1 MADSS
6 SKDGLT
12 VAFSFSIVMNLV
24 GNILVCLIVLM
35 FRDMHI
41 PMNYLLVNLAV
52 CDMMVAVFMAPTYVF
67 SLNQNQPSGS
77 LGNYLCKTLT
87 GDALAWTGALASNF
101 TLVCVCV
108 ERYLAVTYPYHE
120 KKRLT
125 TKKLKYVIP
134 AGWVFAIGVNIP
146 LFLSYEYDDTFG
158 GCVYSWPTENFMK
171 YHSIITTHIFVVF
184 PALIMGTL
192 YSCLINKLW
201 IKNPATST
209 VMQLAALK
217 NRRRSTKMVIMVS
230 VVYCICWFP
239 NCFAYIYVAYSS
251 KQLFSDVH
259 LVSVF
264 MVSLNSA
271 INPIIYSL
279 QSHRFRR
286 HIVALFAKLVSP
298 CQKAR
303 VSAAGPNVR
312 NQMTNSG
319 SMETEPVSLV

>member
-6 SKDGLT
+6 SSDGYI
-12 VAFSFSIVMNLV
+12 VAFSLSIVTNLV
-24 GNILVCLIVLM
+24 GNILVCIIVLL
-35 FRDMHI
+35 FRDMRI

-52 CDMMVAVFMAPTYVF
+52 SDMMVAVFMTPMYVF
-67 SLNQNQPSGS
+67 SRINHPSGF

-87 GDALAWTGALASNF
+87 GDAWAWTGALASNF
-101 TLVCVCV
+101 TLVCVAV
-108 ERYLAVTYPYHE
+108 ERYLAVTYPYSK

-125 TKKLKYVIP
+125 SKKLKYVIP
-134 AGWVFAIGVNIP
+134 AGWVFAIGGNIP
-146 LFLSYEYDDTFG
+146 LFVYFKYDDNSG
-158 GCVYSWPTENFMK
+158 SCVYSWPTENFMK
-171 YHSIITTHIFVVF
+171 YHSVIMAHIFVVF

-251 KQLFSDVH
+251 KQLFNDVH
-259 LVSVF
+259 IVSVL

-286 HIVALFAKLVSP
+286 HIVALFAKIISP
-298 CQKAR
+298 CHKAPG
-303 VSAAGPNVR
+303 STAGR
-312 NQMTNSG
+312 NAGNSVTNTGSG
-319 SMETEPVSLV
+319 ETEPVTMV

>member
-6 SKDGLT
+6 SKDGFT
-12 VAFSFSIVMNLV
+12 VAFSLSIVLNLV
-24 GNILVCLIVLM
+24 GNVLVCLAVLL
-35 FRDMHI
+35 FRDMRI

-52 CDMMVAVFMAPTYVF
+52 SDMMVAIFMIPTYV
-67 SLNQNQPSGS
+67 LTPTQNYPSGS
-77 LGNYLCKTLT
+77 LGNYLCKLT
-87 GDALAWTGALASNF
+87 GDAMVWTGALASNF
-101 TLVCVCV
+101 SLICVAF

-120 KKRLT
+120 KRRLT
-125 TKKLKYVIP
+125 SKKLKYVIP

-146 LFLSYEYDDTFG
+146 LFLSYEYNDKFG
-158 GCVYSWPTENFMK
+158 TCVYSWPTENFIK
-171 YHSIITTHIFVVF
+171 YHSVINSHIFVVL
-184 PALIMGTL
+184 PVLIMVTL
-192 YSCLINKLW
+192 YSRLINKLW

-239 NCFAYIYVAYSS
+239 NSFAYLYVAYSS
-251 KQLFSDVH
+251 KQLFNDVH
-259 LVSVF
+259 LVSVL

-286 HIVALFAKLVSP
+286 HIIALFAKIISP
-298 CQKAR
+298 CHEAR
-303 VSAAGPNVR
+303 VSPAGLRCVR
-312 NQMTNSG
+312 NKDTNAG
-319 SMETEPVSLV
+319 CPATEPESLV

>member
-6 SKDGLT
+6 SSDGYI
-12 VAFSFSIVMNLV
+12 VAFSLSIVTNLF
-24 GNILVCLIVLM
+24 GNILVCLIVLL
-35 FRDMHI
+35 FRDMRI

-52 CDMMVAVFMAPTYVF
+52 SDMMVAVFMTPMYVL
-67 SLNQNQPSGS
+67 SRTNHPSGS

-87 GDALAWTGALASNF
+87 GDALAWTGALASIF
-101 TLVCVCV
+101 TLICVAV
-108 ERYLAVTYPYHE
+108 ERYLAVTYPHSR

-125 TKKLKYVIP
+125 SKKLKYVIP

-146 LFLSYEYDDTFG
+146 LFLLFTYDDNSG
-158 GCVYSWPTENFMK
+158 SCVYSWPTENFMK
-171 YHSIITTHIFVVF
+171 YHSVINFHIYFLFPVV
-184 PALIMGTL
+184 IMGTL
-192 YSCLINKLW
+192 YSRLINKLW
-201 IKNPATST
+201 INNPATST

-239 NCFAYIYVAYSS
+239 NCFAYVYVGYSS
-251 KQLFSDVH
+251 KQLFSDMH
-259 LVSVF
+259 IVSVL

-286 HIVALFAKLVSP
+286 HIVELFAKIISP
-298 CQKAR
+298 CHKAR
-303 VSAAGPNVR
+303 GSTARR
-312 NQMTNSG
+312 NARDSVTNTGSG
-319 SMETEPVSLV
+319 ETEPVTMV